1 MRDDNTPISS
11 YIGLGLF
18 VITLSAHLFF
28 KFIRPLDMG
37 TMMLL
42 SLVNAI
48 LLLFTLLWSVMG
60 LIELRILLKSNK
72 NTKAE
77 FNNGLINHDEYLCKS
92 KRLKFCF
99 TINVSYL
106 FLVLCQLS
114 YIIFNWNEVDI

>member
-18 VITLSAHLFF
+18 VITLSAHLFS
-28 KFIRPLDMG
+28 LDMG